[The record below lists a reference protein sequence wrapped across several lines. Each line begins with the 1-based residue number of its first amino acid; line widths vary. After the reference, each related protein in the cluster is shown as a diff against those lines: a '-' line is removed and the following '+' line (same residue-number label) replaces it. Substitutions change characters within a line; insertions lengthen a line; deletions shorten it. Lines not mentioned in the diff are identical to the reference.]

1 VHRILLVDDEPGI
14 LSALRRV
21 FATARAEDIGG
32 APATV
37 EAFEDP
43 EAALARAAEQPF
55 DLVIS
60 DYRMPKLSGVEFLE
74 RFIAL
79 QPGAARLIL
88 SAYTDLDGLVG
99 AINRAQIFR
108 FLCKPWH
115 DAELKLAVRQALE
128 WKALTRENARLADL
142 VRMQRGEL
150 SRAQMELKRLE
161 EQFPGLR
168 AADDA
173 GSTSKQKQG

>member
-21 FATARAEDIGG
+21 FATARPEDVGG
-32 APATV
+32 EPLAV
-37 EAFEDP
+37 ESFEDP
-43 EAALARAAEQPF
+43 EEALARAAEAPF

-74 RFIAL
+74 RLIQL

-108 FLCKPWH
+108 FLSKPWH
-115 DAELKLAVRQALE
+115 DLELKLAVRQALE
-128 WKALTRENARLADL
+128 WRALARENARLADL
-142 VRMQRGEL
+142 VRVQRGEL
-150 SRAQMELKRLE
+150 TRAQMELKRLE

-168 AADDA
+168 AQGEATRA
-173 GSTSKQKQG
+173 QQKQ

>member
-1 VHRILLVDDEPGI
+1 MHRILLVDDEPGI

-21 FATARAEDIGG
+21 FATAKPEDVGG
-32 APATV
+32 EPVAV
-37 EAFEDP
+37 EAFADP

-74 RFIAL
+74 RYIAL
-79 QPGAARLIL
+79 QPGSARLIL

-99 AINRAQIFR
+99 AINRARIFR
-108 FLCKPWH
+108 FLSKPWH
-115 DAELKLAVRQALE
+115 DVELKLAVRQALE
-128 WKALTRENARLADL
+128 WRTLARENARLADL
-142 VRMQRGEL
+142 VRVQRGEL

-168 AADDA
+168 AQDA
-173 GSTSKQKQG
+173 AHDRKSTQG

>member
-1 VHRILLVDDEPGI
+1 MHRILLVDDEPGI

-21 FATARAEDIGG
+21 FATARAEDVGG
-32 APATV
+32 AALVV

-43 EAALARAAEQPF
+43 EAALARAAEVPF

-60 DYRMPKLSGVEFLE
+60 DYRMPKLSGVEFLARLIE
-74 RFIAL
+74 V
-79 QPGAARLIL
+79 QPGPARLIL
-88 SAYTDLDGLVG
+88 SAYTDLEGLVG

-108 FLCKPWH
+108 FLSKPWH
-115 DAELKLAVRQALE
+115 DVELKLAVRQALA
-128 WKALTRENARLADL
+128 WRALSRENARLADL
-142 VRMQRGEL
+142 VRVQRGEL

-168 AADDA
+168 A
-173 GSTSKQKQG
+173 QGEAAPAQR